1 MTINQAR
8 NNRDLEQMLKPAIK
22 LAVEY
27 LLSKISDENQY
38 AIMHEIY
45 YGEVSAEEG
54 WYERTGE
61 FARAWETQVHTGN
74 HLSNTVEGR
83 FYYSPYLMHYDS
95 LKAQH
100 GSPPKYYE
108 QDVRPYLAEIIYQG
122 LSGHLFG
129 QGYWT
134 QKRDAWAV
142 LEKRIGAAQLK
153 KWMKEGFEYAGLN
166 VKSHGM
172 AWGKSQW

>member
-1 MTINQAR
+1 MAINQAR
-8 NNRDLEQMLKPAIK
+8 SNKDLEQMLKPAIK

-27 LLSKISDENQY
+27 LVQKIWNENREL
-38 AIMHEIY
+38 IRTMIY
-45 YGEVSAEEG
+45 EDYLPMQ
-54 WYERTGE
+54 YERTGE
-61 FARAWETQVHTGN
+61 FREAWETQVHTGN

-108 QDVRPYLAEIIYQG
+108 QDVRPYLAEILYQG
-122 LSGHLFG
+122 LAGHLFG
-129 QGYWT
+129 EGRWT
-134 QKRDAWAV
+134 VSRNVWKS
-142 LEKRIGAAQLK
+142 LEKRLGASKLK
-153 KWMKEGFEYAGLN
+153 KWMKEGFAFAGLN

-172 AWGKSQW
+172 AWGKTQW